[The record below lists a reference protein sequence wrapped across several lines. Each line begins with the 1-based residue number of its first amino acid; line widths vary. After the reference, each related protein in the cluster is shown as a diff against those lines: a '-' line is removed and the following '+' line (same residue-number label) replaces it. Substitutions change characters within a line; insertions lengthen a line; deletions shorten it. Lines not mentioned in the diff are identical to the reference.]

1 MATALPRSRTLTT
14 PADLIA
20 AGLATPSR
28 ARELVAV
35 AERYAL
41 AVPPALADLIDPND
55 PADPIAR
62 QFLPDSREL
71 ERAPGELDDPIGDAL
86 KTPLPGLVHRYRDR
100 VLLKLVSVCAVYCRF
115 CFRRETVGPGA
126 AGLDEAG
133 FAAALDYIAARPEI
147 WEVVLTGGDPLTLSP
162 RRLGIATRALA
173 AIPHVKVLRWHTRL
187 PVAAPERVTVALARA
202 LTEGHEKTVYVALH
216 ANHPR
221 ELTAQAQL
229 ACRTLIEHGVAMV
242 SQSVLLRGVNDDAD
256 TLEALMR
263 AFVEM
268 RVKPYY
274 LHHADLAPGTAHLR
288 TSIAEGQALMRE
300 LRRRLS
306 GLALPAYMLD
316 IPARGKV
323 PIGPAYI
330 EAGPEEAYAVT
341 EPAGEIVAYA
351 EYESGGG
358 DAVSASIALRPPLRQ
373 KRSRPGGFE
382 RAGGFGGRKA

>member
-1 MATALPRSRTLTT
+1 MAQ
-14 PADLIA
+14 
-20 AGLATPSR
+20 
-28 ARELVAV
+28 
-35 AERYAL
+35 RYAV
-41 AVPPALADLIDPND
+41 AVPPALAALIDPND
-55 PADPIAR
+55 PADPIAL
-62 QFLPDSREL
+62 QFMPDSREL
-71 ERAPGELDDPIGDAL
+71 VRDGGDLDDPIGDAL
-86 KTPLPGLVHRYRDR
+86 KSPLPGLVHRYRDR

-115 CFRRETVGPGA
+115 CFRRETVGAGE

-133 FAAALDYIAARPEI
+133 LAAAADYIAARPEI
-147 WEVVLTGGDPLTLSP
+147 WEVVLTGGDPLALSP
-162 RRLGIATRALA
+162 RRLSIVTAAIAT
-173 AIPHVKVLRWHTRL
+173 IPHVKVLRWHTRL
-187 PVAAPERVTVALARA
+187 PVAAPERVTAALARA
-202 LTEGHEKTVYVALH
+202 LTEGHDKTVYVALH

-221 ELTAQAQL
+221 ELTAEARR
-229 ACRTLIEHGVAMV
+229 ACRGLIEHGVAMV

-323 PIGPAYI
+323 PVGPVYIGAAADGGY
-330 EAGPEEAYAVT
+330 EVT
-341 EPAGEIVAYA
+341 DPAGEIVAYA
-351 EYESGGG
+351 DRIG
-358 DAVSASIALRPPLRQ
+358 D
-373 KRSRPGGFE
+373 
-382 RAGGFGGRKA
+382 RAR

>member
-1 MATALPRSRTLTT
+1 VESYRTRFDSSLDVVKGAIMATALPRPRTLTT

-20 AGLATPSR
+20 AGLAAPVR
-28 ARELVAV
+28 ARELEAV
-35 AERYAL
+35 AQRYAL
-41 AVPPALADLIDPND
+41 AVPRALADLIDPND

-71 ERAPGELDDPIGDAL
+71 DRGPGELDDPIGDAV

-162 RRLGIATRALA
+162 RRLGLATRALA
-173 AIPHVKVLRWHTRL
+173 AIPHVMVLRWHTRL
-187 PVAAPERVTVALARA
+187 PVAAPGRVTAALARA

-221 ELTAQAQL
+221 ELTAQARL
-229 ACRTLIEHGVAMV
+229 ACRNLIAHGVAMV

-306 GLALPAYMLD
+306 GLALPSYMLD

-323 PIGPAYI
+323 PVGPSYI
-330 EAGPEEAYAVT
+330 EAGAEGGYEVT
-341 EPAGEIVAYA
+341 DPAGETMAYA
-351 EYESGGG
+351 DRTG
-358 DAVSASIALRPPLRQ
+358 D
-373 KRSRPGGFE
+373 
-382 RAGGFGGRKA
+382 RAR